1 MKTTFTKIFTLL
13 GVALA
18 VSLISVQ
25 ESKAQ
30 DFGEILS
37 AGLDDANTYLENYAA
52 PALNSFGN
60 GMAGG
65 WYNTAQTHKKL
76 GVDLTISLNMAAIPD
91 ADKMFRFAEAGFT
104 KMQLSGDADGMIP
117 TLVGGDPEA
126 GSEIFIPAN
135 TSLQYGGETILLE
148 NEVRFP
154 VAQGFS
160 LDDVPVI
167 TGVPTPTF
175 NLGIGLIK
183 NTDLKLRL
191 VPEQQFDDVSFK
203 MFGIGVMHDIKQWI
217 PGMKALPFDLSGF
230 FGTTKLTST
239 MGLTVDHVDSDGTTT
254 TTFTGDGTAE
264 FKTSATTIQVLA
276 SKKLAIF
283 TPYIGIG
290 VNMVKSSFD
299 VLGDY
304 EYTVENSATSEDQQ
318 INFSDPVSLEF
329 TGAGG
334 PRATIGGRLKLA
346 ILTLHFDYTVQK
358 YNTVSAGIGISV
370 R

>member
-13 GVALA
+13 GVALV

-30 DFGEILS
+30 DFGDILS

-91 ADKMFRFAEAGFT
+91 SDKMFRFAESGFT
-104 KMQLSGDADGMIP
+104 NMQLSGDADGMLP
-117 TLVGGDPEA
+117 TLVGGDTET

-135 TSLQYGGETILLE
+135 TSIEYGGESILLE

-154 VAQGFS
+154 VAPGFDLES
-160 LDDVPVI
+160 VPVL
-167 TGVPTPTF
+167 TGVPTPTI

-239 MGLTVDHVDSDGTTT
+239 MALAVNNVDSDGTTT
-254 TTFTGDGTAE
+254 TTFSGEGSAE
-264 FKTSATTIQVLA
+264 FKTSATTIQIIA

-283 TPYIGIG
+283 TPYIGLG

-299 VLGDY
+299 VLGEY

-318 INFSDPVSLEF
+318 LNFSDPVALQI
-329 TGAGG
+329 TGGGG

-346 ILTLHFDYTVQK
+346 ILTLHCDYTVQK
-358 YNTVSAGIGISV
+358 YNTFTAGVGISV